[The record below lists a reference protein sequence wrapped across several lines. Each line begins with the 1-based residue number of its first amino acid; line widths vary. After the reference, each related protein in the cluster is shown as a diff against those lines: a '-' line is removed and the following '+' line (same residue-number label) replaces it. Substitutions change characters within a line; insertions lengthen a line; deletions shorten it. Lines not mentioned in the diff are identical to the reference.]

1 MKFLHLSDLH
11 IKADVDEDAAVVR
24 MISYVLAEYPEHK
37 IIVTG
42 DITNDG
48 TFFQYSR
55 AIDILSPFA
64 GRLYVCPGNHDYG
77 VSGVFYSERRAHR
90 FNSVLMSG
98 LGNDDMFQ
106 KDQPVAT
113 VLGDDSADVLLIALD
128 SNLKTKY
135 PFDFACGEIGD
146 TQLKALTST
155 LNEWSYRPM
164 TKILFLHH
172 HPFIVDDPLMLL
184 TDSDKLQDVIYGRV
198 DAVLFGHKHE
208 MRQWNNM
215 IGISSILASDDSPHA
230 VIAKEVVVSR
240 KGVTVNSVKLNALV
254 ADALV
259 PATRALAN
267 S

>member
-1 MKFLHLSDLH
+1 VKFLHLSDLH

-24 MISYVLAEYPEHK
+24 MIRYVLAEYPEHK

-215 IGISSILASDDSPHA
+215 NGISSILASDNSPHA
-230 VIAKEVVVSR
+230 AIAKEIVVSR

-259 PATRALAN
+259 PATRASVN